1 MTRKSEYTEAS
12 EAIIILMLLTPEFK
26 LNFNR
31 TILIFTIFPA
41 GGGPGQGPGVEEVV
55 PGGHRPALH
64 RPPRLLLPQRDP
76 PDEEA
81 ASSSPKSN
89 QNTRLR

>member
-1 MTRKSEYTEAS
+1 MTRKSEYTQAS

-41 GGGPGQGPGVEEVV
+41 GGGPGEGPGVEEVV
-55 PGGHRPALH
+55 LGGHRPALH
-64 RPPRLLLPQRDP
+64 RAPRLLLPQRDP
-76 PDEEA
+76 PHEEA
-81 ASSSPKSN
+81 SPQSS
-89 QNTRLR
+89 QNFRHRLR